1 MRVGL
6 VVYGDL
12 DSRSGGYVYDR
23 KLVDHLR
30 ELGDEVELFS
40 LPERRYGRALAHNVG
55 RSLRRRL
62 RSADLDVLVEDEL
75 CHPSLVWTNYRLDL
89 DVPVVALVHHL
100 RSAEQRA
107 PWKNSLYRRVE
118 RRYLRSVD
126 GYVYNS
132 ETTRETVA
140 ALVDPSPGVVAYP
153 AGDRF
158 DQMLTPEAVRERAR
172 DPTLRVVT
180 VGNVTPRKG
189 LHTLVDGLSRV
200 RADWALTVVGDDEA
214 NPTYTERLR
223 ERIETLGVAGSVT
236 LTGRLPDDELADV
249 LARSHLFAMPSSYEG
264 FGIAYLEGMAFGLPA
279 VATTAGGAT
288 ELVTDRVDGLL
299 VDPEDPSA
307 VTDAVG
313 PLCRNRDRL
322 VRLSLAALERYRSH
336 PTWRD
341 TATTVREF
349 VQSLSLDR

>member
-118 RRYLRSVD
+118 RCYLRSVD

-158 DQMLTPEAVRERAR
+158 DRLLTPEAVNERAR

-189 LHTLVDGLSRV
+189 LHTLVDGLSRI
-200 RADWALTVVGDDEA
+200 RADWALTVVGDDEVD
-214 NPTYTERLR
+214 PTYTERLR

-264 FGIAYLEGMAFGLPA
+264 FGIAYVEGMAFGLPA

-307 VTDAVG
+307 VTDAIG

-349 VQSLSLDR
+349 VQSVSLDR